1 MTITTKGTQ
10 KEAKIIDIPVQKN
23 AVLHYNLEYDS
34 THPEKVLR
42 DFIGNIRDMMARF
55 EGNQQRLAEIETE
68 LVDLEHYIEIA
79 GFQSAPNGYKL
90 YKKLANLRRER
101 RACKNEND
109 LLLPI
114 YEHFHATGV
123 LSKLGLVQGEVA
135 KTREAV
141 DARVYAVRTDVL
153 DELINP
159 VPDGINTETPGMKT
173 NIPSVRYA
181 DYLKAYEA
189 AE

>member
-1 MTITTKGTQ
+1 MTIKTQGTQ
-10 KEAKIIDIPVQKN
+10 KEATIIDMPVQKN

-34 THPEKVLR
+34 THPEQVLR

-68 LVDLEHYIEIA
+68 LVDLEHYIEIVEY
-79 GFQSAPNGYKL
+79 QNAPGGYKL
-90 YKKLANLRRER
+90 YRKLAELRRER

-109 LLLPI
+109 LLRPI

-135 KTREAV
+135 KTREAI
-141 DARVYAVRTDVL
+141 DSRVYAVRTDVL

-159 VPDGINTETPGMKT
+159 SPGGMSSETWKRMYDENELGSE
-173 NIPSVRYA
+173 I
-181 DYLKAYEA
+181 LKIVEA
-189 AE
+189 